1 MINNL
6 WIGINIAY
14 IILLTTFL
22 LNLFIKIKFKEA
34 INITASFISL
44 GLNYIVILVILF
56 TDTLSY
62 IGNTLLF
69 IIATFLMI
77 TYTYISINNIQLKKS
92 MKINMFG
99 NILVFIFSSAITI
112 FLVIKKYFM

>member
-34 INITASFISL
+34 MR
-44 GLNYIVILVILF
+44 V
-56 TDTLSY
+56 
-62 IGNTLLF
+62 
-69 IIATFLMI
+69 
-77 TYTYISINNIQLKKS
+77 
-92 MKINMFG
+92 
-99 NILVFIFSSAITI
+99 
-112 FLVIKKYFM
+112 